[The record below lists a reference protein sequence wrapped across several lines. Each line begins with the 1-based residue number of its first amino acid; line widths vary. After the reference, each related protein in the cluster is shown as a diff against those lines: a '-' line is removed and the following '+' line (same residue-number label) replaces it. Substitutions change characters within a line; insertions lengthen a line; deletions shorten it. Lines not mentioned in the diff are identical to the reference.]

1 MKKLTKESK
10 QSVIVMLILMIIML
24 FGIFWRWDYIS
35 KELKFGIDRYTRVSD
50 TISSVEEK

>member
-1 MKKLTKESK
+1 MQKLSKESK
-10 QSVIVMLILMIIML
+10 RTVIVMIILIIVMS

-50 TISSVEEK
+50 TISTVEEK